1 MHLAAACRCCLAT
14 ALALLSA
21 GQIFAQEPGVQDFPK
36 MKYGFFVHYVW
47 NGTNNP
53 VYYPETRNRDG
64 SLPAGLDDLA
74 NRFDAT
80 GFANDLASMGVE
92 YVFFT
97 AWHNNMNCLWPSP
110 VMNRWLTGHTS
121 QRDVLRDMI
130 TAVKA
135 KGIKVLFYTQ
145 AWEGYTLSPA
155 EQAATG
161 WGPTFNL
168 TTWNSFIN
176 ELYADLISRYGN
188 DIEGV
193 MFDGDVGDIRT
204 LYLVRAANTNLVI
217 FRNGPISIYYDYS
230 YFENNWFYAAGTNAW
245 LAPGRPSAI
254 VMGST
259 WWASVPA
266 TGPNA
271 AKYPPSAI
279 FRYTVLMAG
288 VPDSAGG
295 AAWASGPYPGGGWE
309 PGVLTTMQAVG
320 AYIAAVGRSITNTYA
335 STAYVTPADATIDS
349 LPWGGVA
356 TRSIDDA
363 YEYIHVLTPPTGNTL
378 ILPPPADRKVFAS
391 ARLLA
396 NGQPVTLV
404 QNSAGVRSDPARH
417 QRLE

>member
-1 MHLAAACRCCLAT
+1 MHLAATCRYCLAT

-47 NGTNNP
+47 NSTNNP
-53 VYYPETRNRDG
+53 VYYPETRNPDG

-80 GFANDLASMGVE
+80 GFANDLASMGVQ

-97 AWHNNMNCLWPSP
+97 AWRANLNCLWPSP
-110 VMNRWLTGHTS
+110 AMNRWLTGHTS

-145 AWEGYTLSPA
+145 AWEGYTLSA
-155 EQAATG
+155 ADQAATG

-168 TTWNSFIN
+168 TMWNNFTFD
-176 ELYADLISRYGN
+176 LYGDLISRYGN
-188 DIEGV
+188 DIEGL
-193 MFDGDVGDIRT
+193 MFDGDVADTRLLDT
-204 LYLVRAANTNLVI
+204 VRAANTNLVI
-217 FRNGPISIYYDYS
+217 IRNGPSSIYYDYS
-230 YFENNWFYAAGTNAW
+230 YLENNWFYAAGTNAW
-245 LAPGRPSAI
+245 SAPGRPSSI

-259 WWASVPA
+259 CWASVPVTVA
-266 TGPNA
+266 NA
-271 AKYPPSAI
+271 AKYPPAAI
-279 FRYTVLMAG
+279 FRYTALMAG
-288 VPDSAGG
+288 VSNSAGG
-295 AAWASGPYPGGGWE
+295 AAWAAGPYPGGGWE

-349 LPWGGVA
+349 LQWGGWRRGPS
-356 TRSIDDA
+356 TM
-363 YEYIHVLTPPTGNTL
+363 PTN
-378 ILPPPADRKVFAS
+378 IFMC
-391 ARLLA
+391 
-396 NGQPVTLV
+396 
-404 QNSAGVRSDPARH
+404 
-417 QRLE
+417 